1 MKRLST
7 IVSEELSFV
16 FSMPAVLWQLLFMVA
31 PVAIIVY
38 FSFTNDNGW
47 WPFTLAHYLQQ
58 VRWTTLK
65 IIARSLLFAV
75 ATATTCLFLAY
86 PVSYYLAFHVR
97 RLRGFL
103 LFLLTL
109 PFWVNFLVQVYAW
122 YFLLEYKGLINS
134 FLLKMGLIS
143 EPLLLV
149 NSLVA
154 IYVVMVYCYLPF
166 MIMPLYSTLEKIDV
180 RLLESSAD
188 LGATPWQTF
197 SRITVPLSMP
207 GIKTGFLLVL
217 IPAFGEFVIPSLL
230 GGSKNMF
237 VGSLVSYYFLVARNN
252 SAGAAFTCI
261 SGFALVCIIML
272 LYGGKRFKF
281 LLSRR
286 ERKI

>member
-7 IVSEELSFV
+7 ILSRELSFTL
-16 FSMPAVLWQLLFMVA
+16 SLPALLWQLLFMMA

-38 FSFTNDNGW
+38 FSFTDGGAW
-47 WPFTLAHYLQQ
+47 WALTLRHYLLHM
-58 VRWTTLK
+58 RLTTLK
-65 IIARSLLFAV
+65 IIGRSLFFAV
-75 ATATTCLFLAY
+75 TTATTCLLLAY
-86 PVSYYLAFHVR
+86 PVSYYLAFRVR

-122 YFLLEYKGLINS
+122 YFLLEYKGLINML
-134 FLLKMGLIS
+134 LLKLGVIQ

-149 NSLVA
+149 NSLFA

-166 MIMPLYSTLEKIDV
+166 MIMPLYSTLEKIDM
-180 RLLESSAD
+180 RLLEASAD

-197 SRITVPLSMP
+197 RRITIPLSLP

-237 VGSLVSYYFLVARNN
+237 VGSLVSYYFIVARNN
-252 SAGAAFTCI
+252 AAGAAFTCL
-261 SGFALVCIIML
+261 SGLALMTVILL
-272 LYGGKRFKF
+272 LYGGSRFKF
-281 LLSRR
+281 LLRAR

>member
-7 IVSEELSFV
+7 VFSRELSATL
-16 FSMPAVLWQLLFMVA
+16 SLPAVLWQLLFMVA

-38 FSFTNDNGW
+38 FSFTDGHEW
-47 WPFTLAHYLQQ
+47 WPFTFKHYIHNI
-58 VRWTTLK
+58 RWTTFR
-65 IIARSLLFAV
+65 IIGRSLFFALT
-75 ATATTCLFLAY
+75 TASTCLLLAY
-86 PVSYYLAFHVR
+86 PVAYYLAFHVR

-109 PFWVNFLVQVYAW
+109 PFWINFLVQVYAW
-122 YFLLEYKGLINS
+122 YFLLEYKGLINIL
-134 FLLKMGLIS
+134 LLKLGLIK

-149 NSLVA
+149 NSLAA
-154 IYVVMVYCYLPF
+154 IYVVMVYCYIPF
-166 MIMPLYSTLEKIDV
+166 MIMPLYSTLEKIDK
-180 RLLESSAD
+180 RLLEASAD

-197 SRITVPLSMP
+197 RRITIPLSLP
-207 GIKTGFLLVL
+207 GIRTGFLLVL

-252 SAGAAFTCI
+252 AAGAAFTCL
-261 SGFALVCIIML
+261 SGLALIMVILL
-272 LYGGKRFKF
+272 LYGSNRLKF
-281 LLSRR
+281 LVHRK